1 MQVHDP
7 TAGVAAP
14 HDSAAAG
21 SAVASPRD
29 ENEGLALVVGGSD
42 DHTAAST
49 ASQTTQPSTASSE
62 EQHTSQSQ
70 LSFHAYKPI
79 LSHYPQLSRILIP
92 LSSTSSVTASSST
105 LDPFLNTNP
114 SMMLC
119 SAEASGGKCADRNCV
134 ALHLNKTLIPSGKC
148 NVSSSHLPSEHHED
162 LVEYAFESI
171 ATPQGRIGNA
181 DKAKE
186 KIRIAIK
193 LAKNS
198 LATVSGGVE
207 RRQDYSTLSDSNEQY
222 KELLKKVGQILRD

>member
-1 MQVHDP
+1 MTVSSRSKSD
-7 TAGVAAP
+7 T
-14 HDSAAAG
+14 DKS
-21 SAVASPRD
+21 

-49 ASQTTQPSTASSE
+49 ASQTTQPSTSSSE
-62 EQHTSQSQ
+62 EQQTSQSQ

-79 LSHYPQLSRILIP
+79 LSHYPQLSRTLIP
-92 LSSTSSVTASSST
+92 LSSTCSVTASSST
-105 LDPFLNTNP
+105 LDPFLNVDQGLLDSIMLINYAQTNP

-119 SAEASGGKCADRNCV
+119 SAEASGGKCADRNCP
-134 ALHLNKTLIPSGKC
+134 ALHLNKTLIPSD
-148 NVSSSHLPSEHHED
+148 ED
-162 LVEYAFESI
+162 LVEYVFESI
-171 ATPQGRIGNA
+171 ITPQGRIGNA

-186 KIRIAIK
+186 KIRIAMK

-207 RRQDYSTLSDSNEQY
+207 RRQGHSTQPDSNEQY